1 MKHFRKKICALG
13 KIWLNGSY
21 SPSLWLNYWNSD
33 WLDLIVT
40 FIAKQKSSFPN
51 AWTHFHC
58 SHSHISQAFSRRLTQ
73 LAKRHLVWRSWH
85 PASLIKRQTPFTWF
99 NTALIWWWKTTQLLC
114 KDVLFKEL
122 RDLEILKQTSF
133 KDVGVST
140 LIIQRYI
147 VCEWGKL

>member
-1 MKHFRKKICALG
+1 MCSRQDLTKWKLFSVTLAQLLKLG
-13 KIWLNGSY
+13 LTWSY
-21 SPSLWLNYWNSD
+21 RHIHSQAEVFFSKCMN
-33 WLDLIVT
+33 T
-40 FIAKQKSSFPN
+40 FPLF
-51 AWTHFHC
+51 
-58 SHSHISQAFSRRLTQ
+58 SHISQAFSRRLTQ